1 MEREYQE
8 LSKRSLKYQVAYAA
22 GFEVMAL
29 SIAHMLIEQRE
40 YFFGEADGHVGS
52 MWLRHLIQEI
62 EHKNLAFDVYQHLYG
77 GH

>member
-29 SIAHMLIEQRE
+29 SVAYMLIDQRE
-40 YFFGEADGHVGS
+40 YFFGEADRHVSS
-52 MWLRHLIQEI
+52 MWLWHLIAEI
-62 EHKNLAFDVYQHLYG
+62 EHKNLAFDVS
-77 GH
+77 